1 MTEVFPENKGTYT
14 EKAKANIKKYREE
27 NRDDYNKFMRDYY
40 DRKKTDEEWIAK
52 HRERC
57 RVANKIYRLKKSEST
72 EPKKRGRPRKI
83 PRD

>member
-1 MTEVFPENKGTYT
+1 
-14 EKAKANIKKYREE
+14 
-27 NRDDYNKFMRDYY
+27 MRDYY